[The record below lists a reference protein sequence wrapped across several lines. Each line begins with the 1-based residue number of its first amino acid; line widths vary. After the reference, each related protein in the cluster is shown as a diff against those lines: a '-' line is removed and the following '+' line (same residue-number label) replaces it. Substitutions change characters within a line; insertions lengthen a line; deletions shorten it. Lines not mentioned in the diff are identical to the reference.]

1 MKKLPILLFCLTAG
15 VTSLIAAVRLP
26 KIFSNNMVLQ
36 RDVSIKIWGWA
47 EKNATVSVAFNGQ
60 LTKAKANAKGMWLAT
75 LKPMKHGGPFEMKV
89 SDRSGAILLTNIL
102 IGDVWLGSGQSNM
115 EWIVKNSNQAKEEIS
130 AGNYDKIRLFTVNHV
145 MRYSPEEDVSGGP
158 WQVCSSNTVGDFSAV
173 AYFFGRKLVG
183 ELDIPIGLIN
193 SSWGGTNIETWISWD
208 MMALEEEYKNLNPKE
223 YEQMAKETQAR
234 VEKYQQ
240 ALKNDKGLSEK
251 WYEKSYQPSGWK
263 KMTLPREWSETEFRE
278 SDGIVWFR
286 KEVDL
291 PAGVEMHQALLGLG
305 PIDDWDNTYVNGV
318 LIGSTHEYTEDR
330 QYKLDP
336 GVLKEGKNLI
346 VVKVTDTGGGGGL
359 DGRKDQ
365 LFLEV
370 NGSRFPLQGEW
381 GYQPSVLTTDYDIK
395 ETGPN
400 TFPSQLY
407 NAMIA
412 PLTPFAIKGILW
424 YQGEANVG
432 RAYRY
437 RTLFPSLIKNWRKKW
452 GYDLPFFW
460 VQLANFLAP
469 AEQPQESAWAELR
482 EAQNM
487 TLQLPST
494 GQAVT
499 IDIGEANDIHPRN
512 KQDVGLRLAL
522 AALKVTY
529 SKDLVSSGPEYRS
542 MTNEGNSIK
551 LSFNNI
557 GHGLQAKGDRY
568 GYLKGF
574 AIAGTDKKFFW
585 AKARIEGDNVVVES
599 DKVNDPVA
607 VRYGWANNPDDA
619 NLFND
624 DGLPASPFRTDTW
637 PGVTK

>member
-1 MKKLPILLFCLTAG
+1 MKKFYVFFFCMAAGISTLTGA
-15 VTSLIAAVRLP
+15 IRLP
-26 KIFSNNMVLQ
+26 AILSDNMVLQ
-36 RDVSIKIWGWA
+36 REAPVKIWGWA
-47 EKNATVSVAFNGQ
+47 DKNSSILIEFNGQ
-60 LTKAKANAKGMWLAT
+60 TIKAKANGKGAWQAL
-75 LKPMKHGGPFEMKV
+75 LKPMKHGGPFEMKI
-89 SDRSGAILLTNIL
+89 SDRSGAILLSNIL

-115 EWIVKNSNQAKEEIS
+115 EWIVKNTNDAKEEI
-130 AGNYDKIRLFTVNHV
+130 ATGNYDNIRLFTVDQA
-145 MRYSPEEDVSGGP
+145 MSYSPKEDVTGGP
-158 WQVCSSNTVGDFSAV
+158 WQVCSSHTVGEFSAV
-173 AYFFGRKLVG
+173 AYFFGRKLMK

-208 MMALEEEYKNLNPKE
+208 IMVMEEEYKNMKPKE
-223 YEQMAKETQAR
+223 HEQVAKETQAR
-234 VEKYQQ
+234 VEKYQL
-240 ALKNDKGLSEK
+240 ALKNDKGISEK
-251 WYEKSYQPSGWK
+251 WYDKSFPATGWK
-263 KMTLPREWSETEFRE
+263 KMDLPKEWSETEFGE

-291 PAGVEMHQALLGLG
+291 PSDAENHEARLGLG
-305 PIDDWDNTYVNGV
+305 PIDDWDETYVNGILV
-318 LIGSTHEYTEDR
+318 GSTHEYTKDR
-330 QYKLDP
+330 QYAVAR
-336 GVLKEGKNLI
+336 GVLRPGKNLI

-365 LFLEV
+365 LFLDMNNNHIALDGDWE
-370 NGSRFPLQGEW
+370 
-381 GYQPSVLTTDYDIK
+381 YQSSVLTTDFGIK

-412 PLTPFAIKGILW
+412 PLTPYAIKGIIW

-432 RAYRY
+432 KAHRY
-437 RTLFPSLIKNWRKKW
+437 RTLFPSLIENWRAKW

-469 AEQPQESAWAELR
+469 SPQPEESAWAELR

-494 GQAVT
+494 GQAVA

-522 AALKVTY
+522 AALKVAY
-529 SKDLVSSGPEYRS
+529 GKNLVYSGPQYKS
-542 MTNEGNSIK
+542 MAKEGNKIT
-551 LSFNNI
+551 LTFANV
-557 GHGLQAKGDRY
+557 GGGLQAKGDKY

-574 AIAGTDKKFFW
+574 AIAGADKKFFW
-585 AKARIEGDNVVVES
+585 AKARIEGEQVVVSCE
-599 DKVNDPVA
+599 KVTDPVS

-619 NLFND
+619 NLFNQE
-624 DGLPASPFRTDTW
+624 GLPASPFRTDTW